1 MKKHII
7 GLGVVSLIIFG
18 PVAFS
23 QSRVLVFP
31 GAGGRLEYVPF
42 ANVGETN
49 IVNTIPDFSFAGY
62 KRGGV
67 PLPIVPVRV
76 EISPDTGDMRSRIQ
90 EAINTVSS
98 LPLGSDGFRG
108 AVLLKKGLYRISD
121 SLVIKTGGVVLRGQ
135 GQNSAGNG
143 GTELLSTS
151 TTPVTLIQ
159 IKGEEKEQ
167 SSGFVLDTKDVPSQN
182 TWIGFDVTSGVQ
194 QELRGDRII
203 SFQIVSHA
211 NDYVP
216 YDSRENS
223 HKPLLEVRTKVDTN
237 AILIGLN
244 PVADTYVRGSA
255 TYADSNY
262 GGDLNLA
269 VKNAGNNNS
278 VTREIF
284 LRFDVTTVQG
294 EITSARLLLYVNN
307 PADVPGHQNSVV
319 FVQDDSWGEMTLTYS
334 TRPTTQ
340 IAGEVPIISQYVP
353 SGSRSFEVQDAAGFR
368 PGDRIIVL
376 RTPNQAWIDT
386 LQMAQ
391 YGWSTGGYRIG
402 YERTITAVQGKTIT
416 IDIPLVQALSKA
428 FGGGVVYKD
437 LKSGRISD
445 SGVENMFITS
455 VYANDNDERHGWTAI
470 SLSRTTDC
478 WIRDVTAQY
487 FGYSCVLLQWAF
499 WTTVQDC
506 AMLDPKSITTGGRKY
521 SFNIDKGSFNL
532 FQRCFTRGGRHDFVT
547 GSQVAGPNV
556 FVDCYSTDTYS
567 DIGPHHRYA
576 TGLLFDNVYG
586 GQIQVQNR
594 EDMGTGHGWAG
605 AQTLFW
611 NCTTYKNNIR
621 VESPIGAMNW
631 GIGCVAP
638 VLDGNG
644 TGYWESRGTRVVP
657 RSLYYKQLED
667 RVGSEAANKA
677 MIPEQRAGSI
687 WSLLAAWRGI

>member
-211 NDYVP
+211 NDYVA

-294 EITSARLLLYVNN
+294 EITS
-307 PADVPGHQNSVV
+307 
-319 FVQDDSWGEMTLTYS
+319 
-334 TRPTTQ
+334 
-340 IAGEVPIISQYVP
+340 
-353 SGSRSFEVQDAAGFR
+353 
-368 PGDRIIVL
+368 
-376 RTPNQAWIDT
+376 
-386 LQMAQ
+386 
-391 YGWSTGGYRIG
+391 
-402 YERTITAVQGKTIT
+402 
-416 IDIPLVQALSKA
+416 
-428 FGGGVVYKD
+428 
-437 LKSGRISD
+437 
-445 SGVENMFITS
+445 
-455 VYANDNDERHGWTAI
+455 
-470 SLSRTTDC
+470 
-478 WIRDVTAQY
+478 
-487 FGYSCVLLQWAF
+487 SC
-499 WTTVQDC
+499 
-506 AMLDPKSITTGGRKY
+506 M
-521 SFNIDKGSFNL
+521 
-532 FQRCFTRGGRHDFVT
+532 
-547 GSQVAGPNV
+547 
-556 FVDCYSTDTYS
+556 
-567 DIGPHHRYA
+567 
-576 TGLLFDNVYG
+576 
-586 GQIQVQNR
+586 
-594 EDMGTGHGWAG
+594 
-605 AQTLFW
+605 
-611 NCTTYKNNIR
+611 
-621 VESPIGAMNW
+621 
-631 GIGCVAP
+631 
-638 VLDGNG
+638 
-644 TGYWESRGTRVVP
+644 
-657 RSLYYKQLED
+657 
-667 RVGSEAANKA
+667 
-677 MIPEQRAGSI
+677 
-687 WSLLAAWRGI
+687 